1 MSVRLETHRLVI
13 RSFTESDGDSWLALV
28 NDPDVSRYTPD
39 TGVSTLEDF
48 SGALARRRRLEQERG
63 FAMWAVELR
72 DTGEF
77 IGQCGLYPAEGK
89 GPEIE
94 LAYHFLP
101 VTWGKGI
108 ATEAAMAALA
118 HGFGTVGLDEVI
130 ALVIPA
136 NIGSRQ
142 VAEKARM
149 RLVTDD
155 ATYYSI
161 CHLRKYAADRGPWLA
176 AHAAIADRA

>member
-1 MSVRLETHRLVI
+1 VE
-13 RSFTESDGDSWLALV
+13 LV

-48 SGALARRRRLEQERG
+48 SGALARRRRLEQERR

-72 DTGEF
+72 DTGDF
-77 IGQCGLYPAEGK
+77 IGQCGLYLAEGK

-101 VTWGKGI
+101 VTWGKGL
-108 ATEAAMAALA
+108 ATEAAMATLA
-118 HGFGTVGLDEVI
+118 YGLGVVKLDEVI
-130 ALVIPA
+130 ALVMPG
-136 NIGSRQ
+136 NRGSSR
-142 VAEKARM
+142 VAEKAGM

-161 CHLRKYAADRGPWLA
+161 PHPRKYAADGGTWLA
-176 AHAAIADRA
+176 AHAAIGDKA